1 MLRSAE
7 IADIVRQAA
16 ADAGFDLVGIAPVE
30 DAPELEYFPRWI
42 ADGHAGEMKYLEAR
56 DVQGRLKRASLAHAV
71 PWARSVV
78 VCAIN
83 YNTAHPYST
92 EVSDSLGKDR
102 GWISRYAWGKQD
114 YHESVMPRLRQV
126 EAALRKSCG
135 VMDCGAPEKKEE
147 QKQEKELVTRCYV
160 DTGPVIERV
169 AAKYAG
175 IGWIGKNTCI
185 INQKIGSWIFL
196 GVILTSLDFRT
207 DDVGIGE
214 LGSHAFASNAPGFG
228 VPAPDRC
235 GSCTR
240 CIDACPTDALIAPY
254 QLDSNKCIAYLT
266 IEKRGPIP
274 EELREGMGRHVFG
287 CDICQ
292 DVCPWN
298 RKAPSTSAA
307 EFQPRPELVNPSLE
321 WLAEI
326 SVEEFRRSFRE
337 SPVRR
342 AKRSGLRRNAVI
354 AMGNSGE
361 RKFLPLLEKLSSDE
375 DEVVRESA
383 AWAIEALK

>member
-7 IADIVRQAA
+7 ITAVVRQAA
-16 ADAGFDLVGIAPVE
+16 TDAGFDLAGVAPVE
-30 DAPELEYFPRWI
+30 DVPELEYFPRWI
-42 ADGHAGEMKYLEAR
+42 DAGHAGEMKYLEAR
-56 DVQGRLKRASLAHAV
+56 DEQGRLKRASLAHAA

-83 YNTAHPYST
+83 YNTAQPYST
-92 EVSDSLGKDR
+92 PATDEGR
-102 GWISRYAWGKQD
+102 GWISRYAWGRQD
-114 YHESVMPRLRQV
+114 YHDSVMPRLRQV
-126 EAALRKSCG
+126 ETALRSAYRA
-135 VMDCGAPEKKEE
+135 DD
-147 QKQEKELVTRCYV
+147 LITRCYV
-160 DTGPVIERV
+160 DTGPVVERV

-185 INQKIGSWIFL
+185 INQKIGSWLFL
-196 GVILTSLDFRT
+196 GVILTSLDLEQ
-207 DDVGIGE
+207 DLE
-214 LGSHAFASNAPGFG
+214 PSL
-228 VPAPDRC
+228 PAPDRC

-266 IEKRGPIP
+266 IEKRGSIP
-274 EELREGMGRHVFG
+274 EELRSGMGRHVFG

-298 RKAPSTSAA
+298 RKAPATNAA
-307 EFQPRPELVNPSLE
+307 EFQPREEMVNPALD
-321 WLAEI
+321 WLAEM
-326 SVEEFRRSFRE
+326 SEEEFRETFRG

-342 AKRSGLRRNAVI
+342 AKRAGLRRNAVI
-354 AMGNSGE
+354 AMGNSGD
-361 RKFLPLLEKLSSDE
+361 RKFLPLLDKLAEDD

-383 AWAIEALK
+383 AWAVRKLSQIQIEKTQIDLDNIPEIS